1 MGIGPVKQRLSERGL
16 SASHAIKINA
26 GATKINAGA
35 THSTPERVGAGRRRN
50 LRKRKRFASRPACD
64 LTQAA

>member
-1 MGIGPVKQRLSERGL
+1 MGIGPVKQRLSDRGF

-26 GATKINAGA
+26 VATKINAVA
-35 THSTPERVGAGRRRN
+35 THSTTERVGAGRRRN
-50 LRKRKRFASRPACD
+50 PRKRNRFASRAACD